1 MPKTITLHDVKLMS
15 FCIKR
20 REREGQ
26 ADDIIAEARFRYLD
40 ENGDEITEAAEDWIR
55 VTLEGE
61 TKQQVV
67 NFMTGTVIPFLRERK
82 GLNE

>member
-15 FCIKR
+15 FTLKR
-20 REREGQ
+20 RERTNT

-40 ENGDEITEAAEDWIR
+40 ENGNEVTEATEDWIR
-55 VTLEGE
+55 VPLEGQWK
-61 TKQQVV
+61 TKVAQ
-67 NFMTGTVIPFLRERK
+67 FMSQTVIPFLRERK